1 MAASTLVAPTAAPK
15 SWLDRLLSIAAEIHP
30 GEAVTALLLA
40 SNVFLL
46 LCSYYILKPVR
57 EALILSGG
65 GAEIKSYSGALQA
78 GLLLFIIPAYGAFAS
93 RVRRVRLINSVTLF
107 FISNLVLFYVLG
119 HAGVPLGVP
128 FFLWVGIFNVM
139 VIAQFWSFAND
150 VYTQDQGK
158 RLFAIVGVGSAI
170 GAVAGAKIAEKLVEP
185 LGVHQLMLVAAGL
198 LAVCLVLTNVI
209 DVREKAQL
217 ARAARKAEAEQPLA
231 KEGGFQLV
239 FRQRYLLYIG
249 LLTLTIQL
257 VNTNGEYIMGR
268 TFSQAAEAAVAA
280 GTAGG
285 LNAGQLIGA
294 YYANFYFWQNL
305 LVAVIQFFLVSRI
318 LKYAGVRGALF
329 IPPVLSLGGYGLIAM
344 VPLISAIRAVKLA
357 ENSTDYSL
365 ENTVRQT
372 LFLPTSREA
381 KYKGKQVVDS
391 FFWRAGDMFS
401 ALGVFLLIKKL
412 NVSSV
417 AAINAGLITL
427 WLLLAFGIAREHR
440 KLSTDEPARAEA
452 A

>member
-1 MAASTLVAPTAAPK
+1 
-15 SWLDRLLSIAAEIHP
+15 
-30 GEAVTALLLA
+30 
-40 SNVFLL
+40 
-46 LCSYYILKPVR
+46 
-57 EALILSGG
+57 
-65 GAEIKSYSGALQA
+65 
-78 GLLLFIIPAYGAFAS
+78 
-93 RVRRVRLINSVTLF
+93 
-107 FISNLVLFYVLG
+107 
-119 HAGVPLGVP
+119 
-128 FFLWVGIFNVM
+128 
-139 VIAQFWSFAND
+139 
-150 VYTQDQGK
+150 
-158 RLFAIVGVGSAI
+158 
-170 GAVAGAKIAEKLVEP
+170 
-185 LGVHQLMLVAAGL
+185 MLVAAGL
-198 LAVCLVLTNVI
+198 LAVCLLLTNVI
-209 DVREKAQL
+209 DRREKAQL

-268 TFSQAAEAAVAA
+268 TFSQAAQAAVAG

-285 LNAGQLIGA
+285 LNVGQLIGA

-305 LVAVIQFFLVSRI
+305 FVALIQFFLVSRI
-318 LKYAGVRGALF
+318 MKYAGVRGALF

-344 VPLISAIRAVKLA
+344 VPIMSAIRGVKLA

-365 ENTVRQT
+365 ENTVRHS

-401 ALGVFLLIKKL
+401 ALGVFLLVRKL

-417 AAINAGLITL
+417 AAINAGLITF

>member
-1 MAASTLVAPTAAPK
+1 
-15 SWLDRLLSIAAEIHP
+15 
-30 GEAVTALLLA
+30 
-40 SNVFLL
+40 
-46 LCSYYILKPVR
+46 
-57 EALILSGG
+57 
-65 GAEIKSYSGALQA
+65 
-78 GLLLFIIPAYGAFAS
+78 
-93 RVRRVRLINSVTLF
+93 VTLF

-150 VYTQDQGK
+150 VYTPEQGK

-170 GAVAGAKIAEKLVEP
+170 GAVAGAKIAETLVEP
-185 LGVHQLMLVAAGL
+185 LGVYQLMLVAAGL
-198 LAVCLVLTNVI
+198 LAVCLLLTNVI
-209 DVREKAQL
+209 DQREKTQL

-268 TFSQAAEAAVAA
+268 TFSQAAQAAVAS

-305 LVAVIQFFLVSRI
+305 FVAVIQFFLVSRI
-318 LKYAGVRGALF
+318 MKYAGVRGALF
-329 IPPVLSLGGYGLIAM
+329 IPPILSLGGYGLIAM
-344 VPLISAIRAVKLA
+344 VPLMSAIRAVKLA

-365 ENTVRQT
+365 ENTVRHS

-401 ALGVFLLIKKL
+401 ALGVFLLVRKL

-440 KLSTDEPARAEA
+440 KLSTGEPARAEA